1 MGHQSFIVCAL
12 MLGISFPIAAQ
23 NSSAPKVSFRWLDRK
38 ADAALFGKIQRVFAD
53 ELKPDDPEAVKP
65 QQAQLYKYVARI
77 GVVGANAI
85 VLIGER
91 DVVSDRT
98 GDYFLAFNL
107 DTESG
112 AKSAVSA
119 NGFPVWKFSKFA
131 QFESSQPPD
140 IVFTY
145 LTCTECEP
153 YHVMGSFRFDSK
165 LGRWLLRK
173 WNDKE
178 DAIMIGSDTQI
189 GSEEGDYDN
198 DCVYGVAD
206 FDGDGFDDV
215 ALRCVETLTAETGKP
230 PKVAA
235 DTTKLYSVK
244 NGEPKVVEV
253 HDRTQMS
260 SIQRKLCAG
269 SPKSPLCK
277 AR

>member
-1 MGHQSFIVCAL
+1 MPYRTLITCAFVL
-12 MLGISFPIAAQ
+12 ATSLSAAAQ
-23 NSSAPKVSFRWLDRK
+23 NSGAAKLSFRWLDRK
-38 ADAALFGKIQRVFAD
+38 ADAALFGKIQGVFTD
-53 ELKPDDPEAVKP
+53 ELKPDDPEKTKP
-65 QQAQLYKYVARI
+65 YQALLYKYVDRI
-77 GVVGANAI
+77 GILGPSAL
-85 VLIGER
+85 VLVGER
-91 DVVSDRT
+91 ETPADKS

-107 DTESG
+107 NIDSG
-112 AKSAVSA
+112 IKGPVTA

-145 LTCTECEP
+145 LTCTECEA

-165 LGRWLLRK
+165 LGQWRLRK

-198 DCVYGVAD
+198 DCVYSIAD

-215 ALRCVETLTAETGKP
+215 AVRCVETLTAETGKP
-230 PKVAA
+230 PKVTG
-235 DTTKLYSVK
+235 DTMKLYSVK
-244 NGEPKVVEV
+244 NGEPKVSEI
-253 HDRTQMS
+253 HDPIQMS
-260 SIQRKLCAG
+260 LIRRKLCSG

-277 AR
+277 SR